1 MYRILIA
8 TDGSLAAN
16 EAVQVGIDL
25 AAERSAA
32 ATVVHVAPAV
42 DVLPWSGIGMTSA
55 FPHEIGDA
63 DRKALEDA
71 ERLAELRGVT
81 ISTELLVGEPVDE
94 IVAFADSHDV
104 DLIVVGSRGHG
115 AFASAL
121 LGSVSLGVLH
131 ETRRPVLV
139 VREAKVH
146 QYPVRLAVVES
157 VQMQAFRLLDHLAP
171 HLAARWPGRTRR
183 ANSRPGRDAG
193 WNRARRSPTPRPK
206 TSPPPSAAGSS
217 TTRPP

>member
-16 EAVQVGIDL
+16 EAVKVGLDL
-25 AAERSAA
+25 AAEQSAT
-32 ATVVHVAPAV
+32 ATVVHVVPAV

-55 FPHEIGDA
+55 FPHQIGEA
-63 DRKALEDA
+63 DRKPLEDA
-71 ERLAELRGVT
+71 ESLAERRGVA

-139 VREAKVH
+139 VRDAKVAK
-146 QYPVRLAVVES
+146 LAVAV
-157 VQMQAFRLLDHLAP
+157 
-171 HLAARWPGRTRR
+171 
-183 ANSRPGRDAG
+183 
-193 WNRARRSPTPRPK
+193 
-206 TSPPPSAAGSS
+206 
-217 TTRPP
+217 